1 MAPKRAPPVRDPPS
15 ASSSE
20 EEETSSGE
28 EEASDDE
35 RSQPSPPQPQ
45 TKTIRT
51 QNSTPKKPEP
61 TTHQSESELES
72 ESGSESGSESEPGQS
87 VKPLTSKPM
96 EQIPPKEAAAAVV
109 KKSRS
114 KPAVA
119 ATPEKST
126 AVKRGNGA
134 DRDPKDL
141 KRAKNKQSDPEKSED
156 SKKQLFQR
164 LWTEEDEI
172 SLLQGIIDF
181 IAEKGYDPSKDTNAF
196 FDFIK
201 QSFHFD
207 VSMNQLKDKI
217 SRLRKKFENH
227 VKGKKGENKVFSKP
241 HDQKGFDL
249 SKYIWGSEGCIKA
262 NGKKN
267 TNLNDNKKG
276 NSKKLEALK
285 ADLGIDVGEEERM
298 EVEMER
304 DSNVKKVLNFDR
316 KASVGTME
324 DYVVSCGLDF
334 AHGVKKE
341 EMEEKWRKLHIAE
354 LELFLKRNELLGEQ
368 GKIML
373 SAFKADKD

>member
-1 MAPKRAPPVRDPPS
+1 MARKPAPPLKNPPS

-51 QNSTPKKPEP
+51 RNSTPKKPEP
-61 TTHQSESELES
+61 TTPQSESELES
-72 ESGSESGSESEPGQS
+72 ESGSDSESEPEPGQS
-87 VKPLTSKPM
+87 VKPITSKPM
-96 EQIPPKEAAAAVV
+96 EEIPPKEAAAAVV

-134 DRDPKDL
+134 DPDAKDL

-164 LWTEEDEI
+164 LWTEDDEI

-181 IAEKGYDPSKDTNAF
+181 IAEKGFDPLKDMNAF

-201 QSFHFD
+201 QSLHFD
-207 VSMNQLKDKI
+207 VSMSQLKDKI
-217 SRLRKKFENH
+217 FRLRKKFKNQ
-227 VKGKKGENKVFSKP
+227 VKGKKGENKVFTKP

-262 NGKKN
+262 
-267 TNLNDNKKG
+267 TNFNDNKKG
-276 NSKKLEALK
+276 NGKKLEALK
-285 ADLGIDVGEEERM
+285 ADLGIDAGEERM
-298 EVEMER
+298 EVEMEN
-304 DSNVKKVLNFDR
+304 DSIVKKVLKFDR

-324 DYVVSCGLDF
+324 DYVGRCGLDF
-334 AHGVKKE
+334 MHGVKKE
-341 EMEEKWRKLHIAE
+341 EMEEKWRKLHVAE

-373 SAFKADKD
+373 SALKADKD

>member
-1 MAPKRAPPVRDPPS
+1 M
-15 ASSSE
+15 E
-20 EEETSSGE
+20 E
-28 EEASDDE
+28 
-35 RSQPSPPQPQ
+35 
-45 TKTIRT
+45 
-51 QNSTPKKPEP
+51 
-61 TTHQSESELES
+61 
-72 ESGSESGSESEPGQS
+72 
-87 VKPLTSKPM
+87 
-96 EQIPPKEAAAAVV
+96 IPPKEAAAAAAAV

-164 LWTEEDEI
+164 LWTEDDEI

-181 IAEKGYDPSKDTNAF
+181 IDEKGFDPLKDTYAF

-207 VSMNQLKDKI
+207 VSMAQLKDKVF
-217 SRLRKKFENH
+217 RLRKKFDNQ

-249 SKYIWGSEGCIKA
+249 SKCIWGSEGCIKA
-262 NGKKN
+262 IGKKN
-267 TNLNDNKKG
+267 TNFNDNKKR

-285 ADLGIDVGEEERM
+285 ADLGIDAGEERM

-304 DSNVKKVLNFDR
+304 NSSVKKVLKFDR

-324 DYVVSCGLDF
+324 DYVARCGLDF

-373 SAFKADKD
+373 SALTADKD

>member
-1 MAPKRAPPVRDPPS
+1 MARKRAPPLKDPPS

-45 TKTIRT
+45 SKTIRT

-72 ESGSESGSESEPGQS
+72 ESGSDSESEPEPGQS
-87 VKPLTSKPM
+87 VKPKTSKPM
-96 EQIPPKEAAAAVV
+96 EEIPPKEAAAAVV

-164 LWTEEDEI
+164 LWTEDDEI

-196 FDFIK
+196 LDFIK
-201 QSFHFD
+201 QSLHFD
-207 VSMNQLKDKI
+207 VSMTQLKDKI
-217 SRLRKKFENH
+217 FRLRKKFENN

-267 TNLNDNKKG
+267 TNFNDNKKG
-276 NSKKLEALK
+276 NGKKLEALK
-285 ADLGIDVGEEERM
+285 ADLGIDAGEERM

-304 DSNVKKVLNFDR
+304 DSSVKKVLKFDK

-324 DYVVSCGLDF
+324 DYVVRCGLDF
-334 AHGVKKE
+334 AHGMKKE

-354 LELFLKRNELLGEQ
+354 MELCLKRNELLREES
-368 GKIML
+368 KIML

>member
-1 MAPKRAPPVRDPPS
+1 MARKRAPPLKDPPS

-28 EEASDDE
+28 EEESDDE

-51 QNSTPKKPEP
+51 RNSTPKKPEP
-61 TTHQSESELES
+61 TTPQSESELES
-72 ESGSESGSESEPGQS
+72 ESGSDSESEPEPEPGQS
-87 VKPLTSKPM
+87 VKPITSKPM
-96 EQIPPKEAAAAVV
+96 EEIPPKEAAAAVV

-134 DRDPKDL
+134 DRDEKDL

-164 LWTEEDEI
+164 LWTEDDEI
-172 SLLQGIIDF
+172 SLLQGMIDF
-181 IAEKGYDPSKDTNAF
+181 VAENGVDPSKDTNAF
-196 FDFIK
+196 LDFIK
-201 QSFHFD
+201 QSLHFD
-207 VSMNQLKDKI
+207 VSISQLKDKI
-217 SRLRKKFENH
+217 SRLRKKFKNQ

-262 NGKKN
+262 
-267 TNLNDNKKG
+267 TNFNDNKKG
-276 NSKKLEALK
+276 NGKKLEELK
-285 ADLGIDVGEEERM
+285 ADLGIDAGGGENG
-298 EVEMER
+298 
-304 DSNVKKVLNFDR
+304 S
-316 KASVGTME
+316 
-324 DYVVSCGLDF
+324 
-334 AHGVKKE
+334 
-341 EMEEKWRKLHIAE
+341 
-354 LELFLKRNELLGEQ
+354 
-368 GKIML
+368 
-373 SAFKADKD
+373 

>member
-1 MAPKRAPPVRDPPS
+1 MARKPAPPLKNPPS

-35 RSQPSPPQPQ
+35 RSQPSPPQHH
-45 TKTIRT
+45 RT
-51 QNSTPKKPEP
+51 RNSTPKKPEP
-61 TTHQSESELES
+61 TTPQSESELES
-72 ESGSESGSESEPGQS
+72 ESGSDSESEPEPGQS
-87 VKPLTSKPM
+87 VKPITSKPM
-96 EQIPPKEAAAAVV
+96 EEIPPKEAAAAVV

-134 DRDPKDL
+134 DRDAKDL

-164 LWTEEDEI
+164 LWTEDDEI
-172 SLLQGIIDF
+172 SLLQDL
-181 IAEKGYDPSKDTNAF
+181 AK
-196 FDFIK
+196 
-201 QSFHFD
+201 
-207 VSMNQLKDKI
+207 
-217 SRLRKKFENH
+217 KKFKNQ
-227 VKGKKGENKVFSKP
+227 VKGKKAK
-241 HDQKGFDL
+241 
-249 SKYIWGSEGCIKA
+249 
-262 NGKKN
+262 
-267 TNLNDNKKG
+267 T
-276 NSKKLEALK
+276 
-285 ADLGIDVGEEERM
+285 
-298 EVEMER
+298 
-304 DSNVKKVLNFDR
+304 R

-324 DYVVSCGLDF
+324 DYVGRCGLDF
-334 AHGVKKE
+334 MHGVKKE

-373 SAFKADKD
+373 SALKADKD

>member
-1 MAPKRAPPVRDPPS
+1 
-15 ASSSE
+15 
-20 EEETSSGE
+20 
-28 EEASDDE
+28 
-35 RSQPSPPQPQ
+35 
-45 TKTIRT
+45 
-51 QNSTPKKPEP
+51 
-61 TTHQSESELES
+61 
-72 ESGSESGSESEPGQS
+72 
-87 VKPLTSKPM
+87 M

-126 AVKRGNGA
+126 AMKRGNGA

-181 IAEKGYDPSKDTNAF
+181 IAEKGVDPSKDTNAF

-201 QSFHFD
+201 QSLHFD
-207 VSMNQLKDKI
+207 VPMTQLKDKI

-227 VKGKKGENKVFSKP
+227 VKGKKCENKVFSKP

-249 SKYIWGSEGCIKA
+249 LKYIWGSEGCIKA

-267 TNLNDNKKG
+267 TNFNDNKKR

-285 ADLGIDVGEEERM
+285 ADLGIDAGEE
-298 EVEMER
+298 
-304 DSNVKKVLNFDR
+304 
-316 KASVGTME
+316 
-324 DYVVSCGLDF
+324 
-334 AHGVKKE
+334 
-341 EMEEKWRKLHIAE
+341 
-354 LELFLKRNELLGEQ
+354 RNG
-368 GKIML
+368 
-373 SAFKADKD
+373 S

>member
-1 MAPKRAPPVRDPPS
+1 MARKPAPPLKNPPS

-51 QNSTPKKPEP
+51 RNSTPKKPEP
-61 TTHQSESELES
+61 TTPQSESELES
-72 ESGSESGSESEPGQS
+72 ESGSDSESEPEPGQS
-87 VKPLTSKPM
+87 VKPITSKPM
-96 EQIPPKEAAAAVV
+96 EEIPPKEAAAAVV

-134 DRDPKDL
+134 DRDAKDL

-164 LWTEEDEI
+164 LWTEDDEI

-181 IAEKGYDPSKDTNAF
+181 VAEKGVDPLKDTNAF

-201 QSFHFD
+201 QSLHFD
-207 VSMNQLKDKI
+207 VSMSQLKDKI
-217 SRLRKKFENH
+217 CRLRKKFKNQ
-227 VKGKKGENKVFSKP
+227 VKGKKGENKVFTKP

-262 NGKKN
+262 
-267 TNLNDNKKG
+267 TNFNDNKKG
-276 NSKKLEALK
+276 NGKKLEALK
-285 ADLGIDVGEEERM
+285 ADLGIDAGEERM
-298 EVEMER
+298 EVEMEN
-304 DSNVKKVLNFDR
+304 DSIVKKVLKFDR

-324 DYVVSCGLDF
+324 DYVGRCGLDF
-334 AHGVKKE
+334 MHGVKKE

-373 SAFKADKD
+373 SALKADKD

>member
-1 MAPKRAPPVRDPPS
+1 MARKRAPPLKDPPS

-45 TKTIRT
+45 TKTIRNR
-51 QNSTPKKPEP
+51 NSTPKTPEP
-61 TTHQSESELES
+61 TARQSESELES
-72 ESGSESGSESEPGQS
+72 ESGSDSEPEPEPGQS
-87 VKPLTSKPM
+87 VKPITSKPM
-96 EQIPPKEAAAAVV
+96 EEITPKEAAAAVV

-164 LWTEEDEI
+164 LWTEDDEI

-196 FDFIK
+196 LDFIK
-201 QSFHFD
+201 QSLHFD
-207 VSMNQLKDKI
+207 VSMTQLKDKI
-217 SRLRKKFENH
+217 SRLRKKFENN
-227 VKGKKGENKVFSKP
+227 VKGKKGDNKVFSKP

-267 TNLNDNKKG
+267 TNFNDNKKG
-276 NSKKLEALK
+276 NGKKLEALK
-285 ADLGIDVGEEERM
+285 ADLGIDAGEEEGM
-298 EVEMER
+298 EVLLFVIVFSR
-304 DSNVKKVLNFDR
+304 NDNHVSSTCRYCSKYSFVLF
-316 KASVGTME
+316 VT
-324 DYVVSCGLDF
+324 
-334 AHGVKKE
+334 
-341 EMEEKWRKLHIAE
+341 
-354 LELFLKRNELLGEQ
+354 
-368 GKIML
+368 
-373 SAFKADKD
+373 

>member
-1 MAPKRAPPVRDPPS
+1 
-15 ASSSE
+15 
-20 EEETSSGE
+20 
-28 EEASDDE
+28 
-35 RSQPSPPQPQ
+35 
-45 TKTIRT
+45 
-51 QNSTPKKPEP
+51 
-61 TTHQSESELES
+61 
-72 ESGSESGSESEPGQS
+72 
-87 VKPLTSKPM
+87 M

-126 AVKRGNGA
+126 AMKRGNGA

-181 IAEKGYDPSKDTNAF
+181 IAEKGVDPSKDTNAF

-201 QSFHFD
+201 QSLHFD
-207 VSMNQLKDKI
+207 VPMTQLKDKI

-227 VKGKKGENKVFSKP
+227 VKGKKCENKVFSKP

-249 SKYIWGSEGCIKA
+249 LKYIWGSEGR
-262 NGKKN
+262 
-267 TNLNDNKKG
+267 
-276 NSKKLEALK
+276 E
-285 ADLGIDVGEEERM
+285 M
-298 EVEMER
+298 EVETER
-304 DSNVKKVLNFDR
+304 DSTVTKVLKFDR
-316 KASVGTME
+316 KASVGTIE
-324 DYVVSCGLDF
+324 DYVVRCGLDF
-334 AHGVKKE
+334 ADGVKKE